1 MAPVSY
7 GITVADHLTY
17 IKRR

>member
-17 IKRR
+17 VKRR